1 MSVRWRVKRR
11 GTVLTRLRVR
21 GAPAGAKLVV
31 RCDGGG
37 CPRARRRVTLVDGG
51 ARLTG
56 RFAGRRLRP
65 GTVVELRITAPGRIG
80 RVERLVVRRRKDP
93 RRTVLCLPPGGAKPQ
108 RC

>member
-1 MSVRWRVKRR
+1 MKRR
-11 GTVLTRLRVR
+11 ATVLTRLRVR
-21 GAPAGAKLVV
+21 GAPAGAELEL
-31 RCDGGG
+31 RCDGRG
-37 CPRARRRVTLVDGG
+37 CRRARERVRLEDGA
-51 ARLTG
+51 ARLTA

-93 RRTVLCLPPGGAKPQ
+93 RRTVLCLPPGAARPQ

>member
-1 MSVRWRVKRR
+1 
-11 GTVLTRLRVR
+11 
-21 GAPAGAKLVV
+21 
-31 RCDGGG
+31 
-37 CPRARRRVTLVDGG
+37 RRRVTLVDGG

-56 RFAGRRLRP
+56 RFAGRRLRT